1 MNEIKDA
8 LIKDWGSCLDC
19 DYEGLLEYRHLEGED
34 YGDGEALGVMLLQR
48 CPACE
53 SEAHSLI
60 PIDYYRELLELLIEQ
75 QAAVAL
81 GLREGAD
88 E

>member
-1 MNEIKDA
+1 MNELKDA

-34 YGDGEALGVMLLQR
+34 YGDSESLGVMLLQR

-60 PIDYYRELLELLIEQ
+60 PIEYYRELLELLIEQ
-75 QAAVAL
+75 QASAAL
-81 GLREGAD
+81 GLGEDSD